1 MKKNFL
7 LAASFLFI
15 FCLEAGAQKRDEV
28 TWEKFEDITIPIP
41 PSTHPRLY
49 VRPANLP
56 DLKKRMDHPQV
67 KANLATLR
75 KLGIDRTAEEEAKV
89 TDRGF
94 RYYFE
99 MRGVTSRVQVQA
111 LTIWYMVTRS
121 KPDAPSLPCS
131 IHCSIPIS
139 EPNKTY
145 RAPAESC

>member
-75 KLGIDRTAEEEAKV
+75 KLGIDRTAEEGKSNRQRLPLLLRDA
-89 TDRGF
+89 GSNQPC
-94 RYYFE
+94 
-99 MRGVTSRVQVQA
+99 TSTSSR
-111 LTIWYMVTRS
+111 LSGIW
-121 KPDAPSLPCS
+121 
-131 IHCSIPIS
+131 
-139 EPNKTY
+139 
-145 RAPAESC
+145 